1 MALKKAESERRIM
14 RCSLR
19 LRQDE
24 RDVLAAF
31 ADEKNLKY
39 TEIMRLALRKYLR
52 DNGCDLPGG
61 DDIIPTGPAQS
72 AISSNNNKTHLM
84 ERTSDELCQYTMLG
98 STEYT
103 FRGSNPG
110 HPD

>member
-1 MALKKAESERRIM
+1 MALKKAESERRTM

-61 DDIIPTGPAQS
+61 DDIIPYGPRSKRYKAQ
-72 AISSNNNKTHLM
+72 K
-84 ERTSDELCQYTMLG
+84 
-98 STEYT
+98 
-103 FRGSNPG
+103 
-110 HPD
+110 